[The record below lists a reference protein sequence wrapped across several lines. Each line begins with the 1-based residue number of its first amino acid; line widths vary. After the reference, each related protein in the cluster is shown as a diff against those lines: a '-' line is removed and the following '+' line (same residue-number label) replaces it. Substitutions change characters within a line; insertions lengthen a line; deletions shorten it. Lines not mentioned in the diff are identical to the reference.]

1 MVDVSP
7 SRLLL
12 SVEDDGIGHGGVDA
26 QLIEKGRQLSA
37 MLSNESL
44 QFAGSVQFATMQ
56 QSATGL
62 SILSPS
68 FRSRRF

>member
-12 SVEDDGIGHGGVDA
+12 SVEDDGIGHAGVDA

-37 MLSNESL
+37 M
-44 QFAGSVQFATMQ
+44 M
-56 QSATGL
+56 GL
-62 SILSPS
+62 VVNK
-68 FRSRRF
+68 R

>member
-7 SRLLL
+7 SGLLL
-12 SVEDDGIGHGGVDA
+12 SVEDDGIGHAGVDA

-44 QFAGSVQFATMQ
+44 QSAGSVQFATMQ